1 MLSASSI
8 LLISMFGYLSY
19 YFVNYSRNFNNTL
32 LKIGWGVIRTKVYI
46 DHKIEQVYE
55 LIGYD
60 VTGENTK
67 QSADLL
73 MEQDFD
79 NVFWFIQKNKE
90 GTFEF
95 EEYEEVD
102 NEEGLSK
109 IKKMTIDQFSDGI
122 LFFRFKH
129 HDIDEPKFQRI
140 VKTTTMEHLFHVE
153 ICKNPF
159 IQVELTENEN
169 TTDILRDLNPFFIK
183 NNIVLDQ
190 IFLEWFIYYYYN
202 RVLDDNYTLH
212 IIDKEVNII
221 SLTKDSNVFNKII
234 L

>member
-67 QSADLL
+67 QSEDLL